1 MTKPTF
7 PELMLLIGLVGLTLV
22 LSNHSV
28 VRAQQPAKQSAL
40 TEIKSVAISN
50 LGS

>member
-28 VRAQQPAKQSAL
+28 VRTQQPAKQSLL
-40 TEIKSVAISN
+40 TQIKSAGIGNFDS
-50 LGS
+50 